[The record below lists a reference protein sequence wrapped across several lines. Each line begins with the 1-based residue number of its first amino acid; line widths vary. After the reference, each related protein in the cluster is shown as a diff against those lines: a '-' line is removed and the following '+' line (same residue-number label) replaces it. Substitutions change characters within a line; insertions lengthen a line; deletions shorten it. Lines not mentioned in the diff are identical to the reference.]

1 MTYINMGNSN
11 MGPKIELIAYLDYG
25 VSIPEVGRQLQQQI
39 ASRVNMM
46 TALNVGE
53 VNIEVRTAR

>member
-1 MTYINMGNSN
+1 
-11 MGPKIELIAYLDYG
+11 MGPKIELIAYLEYG

-39 ASRVNMM
+39 ASRVNLM